1 MGPLTPRRPTKT
13 FIKRSKEAKKTKQNA
28 AKHFLQQLQKRTKNT
43 RLVQQSVKT
52 QWTVGKS
59 HMPCLYTEKAT
70 Y

>member
-13 FIKRSKEAKKTKQNA
+13 FIKRQKREKRPKQNA
-28 AKHFLQQLQKRTKNT
+28 AKHFSQQLQKRTKNT
-43 RLVQQSVKT
+43 PLIQQSVKT
-52 QWTVGKS
+52 QWTVGKT